1 MPATEFVHPLPL
13 GALAL
18 LAINDHLLK
27 GSGLLPGWL
36 TGKLSDLAGLFFFP
50 LLLTA
55 ICDVVLFGWNVIAR
69 RTLFDASLR
78 RWKLAAAASL
88 TGALFVAIKLSPA
101 VADRYLWLVD
111 HIDLID
117 LLRPG
122 RIAQDPT
129 DLIALPVLAVAV
141 WFGDTRLA
149 EVPPARVATLIRG
162 AQRAAADDQARYD
175 SAVAAIVRHGL
186 ADCRRAAHRPA
197 AAFDALIHGLAP
209 YVAARASGPV
219 DSRASDRASRAL
231 EAWRQR

>member
-13 GALAL
+13 AALAL

-55 ICDVVLFGWNVIAR
+55 VWDVVLFGWNVIAR

-78 RWKLAAAASL
+78 RWKLIAAAAF
-88 TGALFVAIKLSPA
+88 TGALFVAIKLSPELA
-101 VADRYLWLVD
+101 ARYLWLVD

-122 RIAQDPT
+122 RVVQDPT
-129 DLIALPVLAVAV
+129 DLIALPLLAAAV
-141 WFGDTRLA
+141 WFGHSRLA
-149 EVPPARVATLIRG
+149 EVPPARLATVIRTLRRCEPVEG
-162 AQRAAADDQARYD
+162 
-175 SAVAAIVRHGL
+175 AAIAVLRHEL
-186 ADCRRAAHRPA
+186 ADCRAAARHPA
-197 AAFDALIHGLAP
+197 AAFEALVHGLAP
-209 YVAARASGPV
+209 FVAAAAAGAADARAIE
-219 DSRASDRASRAL
+219 RAGRAL
-231 EAWRQR
+231 EAWREH